1 MYKICSIEGC
11 EKPVNARC
19 MCSTHYMQQR
29 RANLLPIGTRA
40 RGTTEER
47 FWRYVEKTDSCWIW
61 TGSSRTKKGYG
72 MLQKIGGSKGK
83 GMTAH
88 RLSYQ
93 IHKGEI
99 PESMVVMHSCDNP
112 SCVNPDHLSVGT
124 QSQNILEAIAKGRKF
139 VPKLPHFKG
148 VDHFAAKFTEQDIRD
163 IRSQGMNDTGL
174 AKKYGVAA
182 STIRRIRIG
191 QSWSHVPMTP

>member
-124 QSQNILEAIAKGRKF
+124 QSQNILEAIAKGRK
-139 VPKLPHFKG
+139 VLPKLPHPSG
-148 VDHFAAKFTEQDIRD
+148 IDHPFSKLTEENVHE
-163 IRSQGMNDTGL
+163 IRSSPIMDTVFAKRFGVAPSTVRRARIGL
-174 AKKYGVAA
+174 AWGNL
-182 STIRRIRIG
+182 
-191 QSWSHVPMTP
+191 TP

>member
-1 MYKICSIEGC
+1 MYKVCSVEGC
-11 EKPVNARC
+11 EKPAEARC
-19 MCSTHYMQQR
+19 LCNTHYMQQR

-40 RGTTEER
+40 RGTVEER
-47 FWRYVEKTDSCWIW
+47 FWRFVEKSDGCWKW
-61 TGSSRTKKGYG
+61 TGKSVNKKGYG
-72 MLQKIGGSKGK
+72 QLGAIGGKGTK
-83 GMTAH
+83 AIAAH

-99 PESMVVMHSCDNP
+99 PDGMVVMHSCDNP

-124 QSQNILEAIAKGRKF
+124 QSQNILEAIAKGRKTL
-139 VPKLPHFKG
+139 PKLPHFTG
-148 VDHFAAKFTEQDIRD
+148 VDHPGARFTEQDIRD

-174 AKKYGVAA
+174 AKKYGVAT

-191 QSWSHVPMTP
+191 KTWSHVV

>member
-11 EKPVNARC
+11 EKPVDARC
-19 MCSTHYMQQR
+19 LCGMHYMQQR

-47 FWRYVEKTDSCWIW
+47 FWRFVQKTEGCWIW
-61 TGSSRTKKGYG
+61 IGTSKTKKGYG
-72 MLQKIGGSKGK
+72 MLQKIGGSKGH
-83 GMTAH
+83 GITAH

-99 PESMVVMHSCDNP
+99 PEGMVVMHSCDNP
-112 SCVNPDHLSVGT
+112 SCVNPAHLSAGT
-124 QSQNILEAIAKGRKF
+124 QSQNIREAIAKGRKTL
-139 VPKLPHFKG
+139 PTLPHFSG
-148 VDHFAAKFTEQDIRD
+148 TDHHGAKFTDQDIRD
-163 IRSQGMNDTGL
+163 IRSQPMNDTGL
-174 AKKYGVAA
+174 AKKYGVAP

-191 QSWSHVPMTP
+191 NTWAHVA